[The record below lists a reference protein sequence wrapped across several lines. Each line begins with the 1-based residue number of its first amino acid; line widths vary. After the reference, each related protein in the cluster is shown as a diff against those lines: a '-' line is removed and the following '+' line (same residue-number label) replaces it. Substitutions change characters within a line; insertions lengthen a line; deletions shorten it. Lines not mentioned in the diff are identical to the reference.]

1 LTGFVARRAY
11 SPSDVGFRRQ
21 AAFFFRFNTVT
32 AFGEDD
38 TAAVRWAGPTEP
50 ATFSD
55 RCVRER
61 GSADKFHLHVSPKL
75 NAGGRTGTHAR
86 ARARRRS
93 RAGLS
98 RRSLRGWNT
107 RKLRLRP
114 RYDRTGRA
122 AVSGVV
128 LLSVRLRVDAL
139 AWEPER
145 RRRARP
151 LRRRR
156 VEIRRAFACRA
167 RRELELAGFH
177 RCRRV
182 RESVSRRIGARL
194 LRQC

>member
-1 LTGFVARRAY
+1 MHCSMRRPPRRLEASRVPLIGNNNLTGFVARRAY

-122 AVSGVV
+122 GGERSRASR
-128 LLSVRLRVDAL
+128 SLRVLPGACL
-139 AWEPER
+139 A
-145 RRRARP
+145 
-151 LRRRR
+151 
-156 VEIRRAFACRA
+156 V
-167 RRELELAGFH
+167 
-177 RCRRV
+177 
-182 RESVSRRIGARL
+182 
-194 LRQC
+194 